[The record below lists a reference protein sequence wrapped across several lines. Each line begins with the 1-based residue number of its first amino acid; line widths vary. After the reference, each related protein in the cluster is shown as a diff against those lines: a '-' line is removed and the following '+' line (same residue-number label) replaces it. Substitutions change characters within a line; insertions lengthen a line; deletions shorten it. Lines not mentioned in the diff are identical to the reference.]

1 MITETDG
8 EGDRDNMQNAMSID
22 LEEWFCVHNFSQVI
36 QNKDWD
42 KCESRVYNSTRRILD
57 LLERHNTRATF
68 FVLGWVAERLP
79 ELIREIEARDHEIAV
94 HGYNH
99 LLLTEITPSEFD
111 EDLARALEAIENC
124 GVKQKILGFRAPSFT
139 VVEKTREW
147 ALRILEK
154 YNLKYDSS
162 IFPVGFHPDY
172 GVPDAPLSPYKIT
185 DRLIEFPMSCIEMFG
200 RRLPFSGGGYFRL
213 FPYAYTKFCIKQCNR
228 LGRPA
233 VFYLHPWEIDF
244 EQPKMDLPASK
255 RFRHYHNLDKTEQ
268 RLDKLLSDFQFTT
281 LKEVLG
287 L

>member
-1 MITETDG
+1 MG
-8 EGDRDNMQNAMSID
+8 ERAIMQNAMSID
-22 LEEWFCVHNFSQVI
+22 LEEWFCVHNFSRVI

-57 LLERHNTRATF
+57 LLDRHNTRATF

-79 ELIREIEARDHEIAV
+79 ELIREIEDRQHEIAV

-99 LLLTEITPSEFD
+99 LLLTEITPREFD
-111 EDLARALEAIENC
+111 EDLSRALEAIDRC
-124 GVKQKILGFRAPSFT
+124 GVRQKVIGFRAPSFT
-139 VVEKTREW
+139 VVEKTLNW
-147 ALRILEK
+147 ALRVLEK

-172 GVPDAPLSPYKIT
+172 GMPDAPLSPYKIT

-200 RRLPFSGGGYFRL
+200 KRLPFSGGGYFRL
-213 FPYAYTKFCIKQCNR
+213 FPYAYTKYCIRQCNK

-281 LKEVLG
+281 MKEVLG

>member
-1 MITETDG
+1 
-8 EGDRDNMQNAMSID
+8 MQNAMSID

-57 LLERHNTRATF
+57 LLDRHDTRATF

-79 ELIREIEARDHEIAV
+79 ELIREIEDRGHEIAV

-111 EDLARALEAIENC
+111 EDLSRALEAIERC
-124 GVKQKILGFRAPSFT
+124 GVKQKVLGFRAPSFT
-139 VVEKTREW
+139 VVEKTRQW
-147 ALRILEK
+147 AMRILEK

-172 GVPDAPLSPYKIT
+172 GMPNSPLSPYKIT

-213 FPYAYTKFCIKQCNR
+213 FPYAYTKYCIKQCNR
-228 LGRPA
+228 LGRPT

-255 RFRHYHNLDKTEQ
+255 KFRHYHNLDKTEH

-281 LKEVLG
+281 IKEVLG